1 MIMVQRQFNIEDA
14 RKIASGEMLGKI
26 KTRDGFEVTI
36 LVWDI
41 DAAHS
46 IGGIVHLGDHCDYL
60 RQWLPNGKSD
70 RRPNVTT
77 NYDIVIET
85 EGGEA

>member
-1 MIMVQRQFNIEDA
+1 MVQKQFNENDA
-14 RKIASGEMLGKI
+14 RKIVSGEMLGKV
-26 KTRDGFEVTI
+26 KTRDGFEVSI
-36 LVWDI
+36 IVWDI
-41 DAAHS
+41 DASHR

-70 RRPNVTT
+70 RRNNVTT
-77 NYDIVIET
+77 NYDLVLET